1 VKKFVVAVLVLL
13 VVLPALIFANGQ
25 SSKQSAAG
33 GKKKVVIALSNSF
46 YGNSWRKQM
55 VEAFTQAAEKAKA
68 DGKIDDYVV
77 NNGDGTVNTQI
88 AQMNSLILS
97 GVSAICINAASDTAL
112 NSVIEQAIKQGI
124 VVYSFDSIVTA
135 PAAYKMEYNCV
146 SWGTTVTQY
155 VVDRLKGQGNVL
167 VVRGIMGSAPE
178 NDYYK
183 GITQILA
190 NNPGIKVV
198 AEVDGEADTATTQS
212 AVANVLPSLGKIDAV
227 ITQGG
232 AYGVVQAFQ
241 AAGLAIPIIT
251 GGNHAEFIKWWI
263 DEYAKNGY
271 ETTSVGSEP
280 SIGAIAFWTSYYI
293 LKGKS
298 VPNYIGLPFIPISTQ
313 NLNLYK
319 DIQPG
324 TVVAQYYD
332 EAWVLKNIF
341 KE

>member
-1 VKKFVVAVLVLL
+1 MKKFVVVVLLLL
-13 VVLPALIFANGQ
+13 VVLPALVF
-25 SSKQSAAG
+25 AAG
-33 GKKKVVIALSNSF
+33 QRSATAGKDKIVIALSNSF
-46 YGNSWRKQM
+46 FGNSWRKQM
-55 VEAFTQAAEKAKA
+55 VESFIEAADKAKA
-68 DGKIDDYVV
+68 EGKIDDYIVS
-77 NNGDGTVNTQI
+77 NGDGTVNTQI

-124 VVYSFDSIVTA
+124 IVYSFDSIVNT
-135 PAAYKMEYNCV
+135 PNAYKMEYDCV
-146 SWGTTVTQY
+146 NWGTTVTQY
-155 VVDRLKGQGNVL
+155 VVDRFKGQANVL
-167 VVRGIMGSAPE
+167 VVRGIVGSAPE

-183 GITQILA
+183 GITEVVA
-190 NNPGIKVV
+190 RNPGIKIL
-198 AEVDGEADTATTQS
+198 AEVTGEADTATTQS
-212 AVANVLPSLGKIDAV
+212 AVANVLPSLGQIDAV

-241 AAGLAIPIIT
+241 AAGRPIPPIT
-251 GGNHAEFIKWWI
+251 GGNRAEFIKWWY

-280 SIGAIAFWTSYYI
+280 SIGAIAFWTAYYL

-298 VPNYIGLPFIPISTQ
+298 VPNYLALPFVPITTQ
-313 NLNLYK
+313 NLKDYK

-324 TVVAQYYD
+324 TVVAQTYD

-341 KE
+341 K